1 MARRCLPL
9 LEQLMPTMK
18 TILLVDDNAV
28 QAAIRQVILRRSG
41 YFVITALN
49 PTRALEQLRNND
61 FPTEVQLVVTDHI
74 MPDMSGTEFVQQ
86 IRRSLPNI
94 PVLVISGMEEAE
106 VLYEGLN
113 VEFRLK
119 PLPPEQL
126 LECVRELIA
135 DTQSS
140 SVEDAPVTLVA
151 PPAR

>member
-1 MARRCLPL
+1 
-9 LEQLMPTMK
+9 MPTTK

-49 PTRALEQLRNND
+49 PARALEQLRNND
-61 FPTEVQLVVTDHI
+61 FPTEVQLVVTDHV

-86 IRRSLPNI
+86 IRRSFPKI

-106 VLYEGLN
+106 ALYDGLQ

-126 LECVRELIA
+126 LECVRELVAEPDASSTA
-135 DTQSS
+135 D
-140 SVEDAPVTLVA
+140 VPAAVTI
-151 PPAR
+151 PSAR